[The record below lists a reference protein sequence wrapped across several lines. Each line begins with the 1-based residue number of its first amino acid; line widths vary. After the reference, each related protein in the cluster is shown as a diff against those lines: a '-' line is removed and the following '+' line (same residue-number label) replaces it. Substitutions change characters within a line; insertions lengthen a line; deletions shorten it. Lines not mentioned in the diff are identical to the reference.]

1 MLLITPH
8 WCLRWIIKPSDVSR
22 LALTIKGRS
31 YQCRLQLILPSPQ
44 RHLLLEADATY
55 AIIGNNAVHEPRAPT
70 LTGCFA
76 KVVGTWTTNQQAHAK
91 TPRVRPVN
99 MTCLAAGVQ
108 KRPPVNTKSG
118 QALVKSSYVLHHH
131 MHRPAKRGTQPTAKR
146 VTFPKL
152 SDLPT
157 LCVCWF

>member
-70 LTGCFA
+70 LTGSFA

-99 MTCLAAGVQ
+99 MSCRWGSKTAPCKHQKWTSPRQVLVCPASSHAQTCEKGYRTNSKTGHISKIV
-108 KRPPVNTKSG
+108 
-118 QALVKSSYVLHHH
+118 
-131 MHRPAKRGTQPTAKR
+131 
-146 VTFPKL
+146 
-152 SDLPT
+152 
-157 LCVCWF
+157 